1 MKRIFLVFL
10 ISTVIAGTFFLTNCK
25 STESTM
31 GTLTITA
38 VMKDSSSSAPF
49 LIYIANSSA
58 DLNNKVYRDSS
69 WTNSNGSTIFRN
81 LKPQYYWY
89 RAKGWDDFGASEAF
103 SGFDE
108 SVILWL
114 NSPSKP

>member
-1 MKRIFLVFL
+1 
-10 ISTVIAGTFFLTNCK
+10 
-25 STESTM
+25 M

-38 VMKDSSSSAPF
+38 LKKDSTASAQ
-49 LIYIANSSA
+49 LMICIAVSRENLDS
-58 DLNNKVYRDSS
+58 KTYKDSS
-69 WTNSNGSTIFRN
+69 WTNSNSAVIFRD
-81 LKPQYYWY
+81 LQPGYYWY
-89 RAKGWDDFGASEAF
+89 RVKGWDDYGASEVF

>member
-1 MKRIFLVFL
+1 MKRIIKLFL
-10 ISTVIAGTFFLTNCK
+10 ISTFITGTFFLSTCK

-38 VMKDSSSSAPF
+38 IMKDSSASSPF
-49 LIYIANSSA
+49 LVYIANTRENL
-58 DLNNKVYRDSS
+58 DKKIYLDSS
-69 WTNSNGSTIFRN
+69 WTNANSATIFRN

-89 RAKGWDDFGASEAF
+89 RVKGWDDYGASEVY

-114 NSPSKP
+114 NSPSNP